1 MPPQPPI
8 DQPHLQVYS
17 IASAYEN
24 LIETLRRRNEASS
37 IQDAS
42 TISSAETVADT
53 RPVFPP
59 QQDDSSTISSFYQN
73 NISALPGVVF
83 GCVALIAIGF
93 FIVHRRRQ
101 AAALSD
107 STDSLSNTTPD
118 AVKDPAALKKLSSK
132 SLSAPDLITIP
143 PMAMSRVSRLAQPPR
158 VFQDRTHAT
167 TFPQDSYRGTPPLL
181 VFSNKVRAN
190 QHQQQQQHAF
200 HQRFDRE
207 NEDGYAESSSGTPSV
222 VRSSTNT
229 SKSATTATTP
239 DTNTPTAT
247 MKSSRSSSI
256 VAPTPPM
263 DMVHEHIE
271 EMTIIDEMATNTEPQ
286 STTATSS
293 RLSINFSREAVNPA
307 VERSLS
313 SVGSS
318 LSSVRG
324 LFGEARVYT
333 VRRPWLPQK
342 EDELLLRVG
351 DVVHVVQVFSDS
363 WCEGFVEGVEEV
375 AGIFPID
382 CLQDAQ

>member
-37 IQDAS
+37 IQEAAP
-42 TISSAETVADT
+42 SSAETVADV
-53 RPVFPP
+53 PPILPP
-59 QQDDSSTISSFYQN
+59 QQDDSSAMYTFFKN
-73 NISALPGVVF
+73 NLSALPGVVF

-101 AAALSD
+101 TAALSD
-107 STDSLSNTTPD
+107 PTGSISNSKND
-118 AVKDPAALKKLSSK
+118 AAKEPAAFKKLSSK
-132 SLSAPDLITIP
+132 SLSAPTLITIP

-158 VFQDRTHAT
+158 VFQDRSHAT

-181 VFSNKVRAN
+181 VLSNKVRAN
-190 QHQQQQQHAF
+190 QHQAF
-200 HQRFDRE
+200 HQRYDRD
-207 NEDGYAESSSGTPSV
+207 NEDGYADSSSGTPSV
-222 VRSSTNT
+222 ARSSTNT

-263 DMVHEHIE
+263 SMVHEHIE
-271 EMTIIDEMATNTEPQ
+271 EMTIIDEMATHTEPQ
-286 STTATSS
+286 STTSS
-293 RLSINFSREAVNPA
+293 RLSVNFSSEVVSPA
-307 VERSLS
+307 VERPLS
-313 SVGSS
+313 SLGSS

-375 AGIFPID
+375 AGIFPMD